1 MTTVAVPAVK
11 PQKLFIGGE
20 WVDPSTGESFQT
32 INPATEEAIT
42 DIAKGDARDIDR
54 AVAAARKAFD
64 GGKWSD
70 MPASKR
76 GKILWKIADLM
87 ESKIDEFAMLETLD
101 AGKPLA
107 ESKHV
112 EMKQSIDVLRYYAGY
127 ANKITGDTL
136 PSNGGNF
143 VFTLREPLGVVGA
156 ITPWNFPMLL
166 AMWKIAPALAAGNT
180 VVLKPATWTPLTALK
195 FAETCREAGLP
206 AGVFNVVTGPGS
218 TAGQALVTHPG
229 VDKISFTGA
238 TDTGKGIMKAA
249 ADTLKKISLELGG
262 KSPNIVF
269 ADSDIDAAVK
279 GATVGIFYNKG
290 EVCCAGSRLFI
301 EEAAKDEFME
311 KLLKR
316 VGRLTVGDPLDEK
329 TRMGPIISKAQ
340 LETVQGYIESGKQDG
355 ANLVCGGDRPDIPK
369 GYYLNPTV
377 FDGANNSMKIAQ
389 EEIFG
394 PVLTTISFKDV
405 EDVVKQG
412 NDSIYGLASAVWTR
426 DIKKAHRVAR
436 ALKAGTVWVN
446 TYNQFDCTAPFGGYK
461 QSGFGRELGK
471 EALELYTQVKTVWID
486 LQ

>member
-143 VFTLREPLGVVGA
+143 VYTLREPLGVVGA

-166 AMWKIAPALAAGNT
+166 AMWKIAPALAAGNC

-279 GATVGIFYNKG
+279 G

-329 TRMGPIISKAQ
+329 TRMGPVISKAQ

-394 PVLTTISFKDV
+394 PVLTTIPFKDA

>member
-1 MTTVAVPAVK
+1 MTSVAVPAVK

-20 WVDPSTGESFQT
+20 WVEPSTGESFQT
-32 INPATEEAIT
+32 INPATEESIT
-42 DIAKGDARDIDR
+42 DIAKGDARDIDL
-54 AVAAARKAFD
+54 AVAAARKTFD
-64 GGKWSD
+64 GGKWSE

-76 GKILWKIADLM
+76 GKLLWKLADIM
-87 ESKIDEFAMLETLD
+87 EARIDEFSMLETLD

-112 EMKQSIDVLRYYAGY
+112 EMKQSIDVLRYYAGF
-127 ANKITGDTL
+127 ANKITGETL

-143 VFTLREPLGVVGA
+143 VYTLREPLGVVGA

-166 AMWKIAPALAAGNT
+166 AMWKIAPALAAGNC

-218 TAGQALVTHPG
+218 TAGQALVTHLG

-279 GATVGIFYNKG
+279 G

-329 TRMGPIISKAQ
+329 TRMGPVISKAQ

-355 ANLVCGGDRPDIPK
+355 ANLVCGGDRPDTPK

-394 PVLTTISFKDV
+394 PVLTTIPFKDA